1 MHKHMHRLI
10 DWHHSRPSPTNEPG
24 THMVNF
30 VKNDHESAREVEA
43 AAKKHWPN
51 HDTSIEEVPE
61 GRLGHWRVTTREKE
75 AS

>member
-1 MHKHMHRLI
+1 
-10 DWHHSRPSPTNEPG
+10 
-24 THMVNF
+24 MVNF